1 MNKKNILLS
10 LLLFIIMIMFV
21 SCEKKTEETVKT
33 VNIKPGK
40 KYPIRVGYMPD
51 FSGTSAVAIA
61 KQNGYFDEE
70 NLDVTLIEF
79 SDGPSEIEEML
90 LKNLEFAYI
99 GHGAHSL
106 AIEGKVNVLFPNG
119 LSRSEQII
127 VRNDAQIESVKDL
140 RGKKVGTQ
148 LGTSSEILLYLA
160 LQSLGIKTNDV
171 EIINM
176 NGNSIVSSMMDNNI
190 DAASVQA
197 PYTFEIFNSLGD
209 KVKSIA
215 TTVDYSDVGSFP
227 SSWVVTPSFQSNNT
241 DIVNR
246 FSRAILKAMDYRQL
260 NMSEVVKMVA
270 DMNGKTVE
278 EVDLE
283 RETGLWFSGDDV
295 KKAYIDGDASKW
307 YKTQQ
312 DIFIYTK
319 TITNK
324 VDINN
329 YVQIKYMINNVF
341 NE

>member
-1 MNKKNILLS
+1 MNKKNIILLLS
-10 LLLFIIMIMFV
+10 IIMMLIV
-21 SCEKKTEETVKT
+21 SCEEKTESTVT
-33 VNIKPGK
+33 IQ

-51 FSGTSAVAIA
+51 FSGSSAVAIA
-61 KQNGYFDEE
+61 KEKGYFDEE
-70 NLDVTLIEF
+70 NLDVTLVEF
-79 SDGPSEIEEML
+79 LDGPSEVEEML

-99 GHGAHSL
+99 GHGAHAL

-127 VRNDAQIESVKDL
+127 VRNASQIESIKDL

-160 LQSLGIKTNDV
+160 LQSLGIKAEEVD
-171 EIINM
+171 IINM
-176 NGNSIVSSMMDNNI
+176 DGNTIVSSIADGTI

-197 PYTFEIFNSLGD
+197 PYTFEILNNTENN
-209 KVKSIA
+209 VKSIA

-227 SSWVVTPSFQSNNT
+227 SSWIVTPSYQSNNT

-260 NMSEVVKMVA
+260 NMSEAVQLVA
-270 DMNGKTVE
+270 NMNSKTVE

-283 RETGLWFSGDDV
+283 RETGVWFSGNEI
-295 KKAYIDGDASKW
+295 KQAYINGDAGKW

-312 DIFIYTK
+312 NIFIYTK
-319 TITNK
+319 TITNNI
-324 VDINN
+324 DINN
-329 YVQIKYMINNVF
+329 YVQLKYMVDNVF

>member
-33 VNIKPGK
+33 VNITPGK

-283 RETGLWFSGDDV
+283 RETGLWLSGDDV
-295 KKAYIDGDASKW
+295 KKAYIDGEVSKW

-312 DIFIYTK
+312 NIFIYTK
-319 TITNK
+319 TITNNI
-324 VDINN
+324 DINN
-329 YVQIKYMINNVF
+329 YVQIKYMVNNVF

>member
-1 MNKKNILLS
+1 MSKKNILLLS
-10 LLLFIIMIMFV
+10 FIMILFV
-21 SCEKKTEETVKT
+21 SCEKKTEKAVKT
-33 VNIKPGK
+33 VNVLPAR
-40 KYPIRVGYMPD
+40 KYQIRVGYMPD

-61 KQNGYFDEE
+61 KEKGFFDEE
-70 NLDVTLIEF
+70 HLDVTLIKF
-79 SDGPSEIEEML
+79 LDGPSEVEEML

-106 AIEGKVNVLFPNG
+106 AIEGKVNVLFPNA
-119 LSRSEQII
+119 LSRAEQII
-127 VRNDAQIESVKDL
+127 VRNAANIESVKDL

-148 LGTSSEILLYLA
+148 IGTSYEILLYLA
-160 LQSLGIKTNDV
+160 LQSLGIKTNELD
-171 EIINM
+171 IINM
-176 NGNSIVSSMMDNNI
+176 NGNTIVSSMISNTI

-197 PYTFEIFNSLGD
+197 PYSFEILNSLGD

-227 SSWVVTPSFQSNNT
+227 SSWIVTPSFQKNNA

-260 NMSEVVKMVA
+260 NMSEAVELVA

-283 RETGLWFSGDDV
+283 RETGLWLSGDDV
-295 KKAYIDGDASKW
+295 KKAYTNGEVSKW

-312 DIFIYTK
+312 NIFIYTK
-319 TITNK
+319 TITNNIN
-324 VDINN
+324 INN
-329 YVQIKYMINNVF
+329 YVQIKYMLDNVF